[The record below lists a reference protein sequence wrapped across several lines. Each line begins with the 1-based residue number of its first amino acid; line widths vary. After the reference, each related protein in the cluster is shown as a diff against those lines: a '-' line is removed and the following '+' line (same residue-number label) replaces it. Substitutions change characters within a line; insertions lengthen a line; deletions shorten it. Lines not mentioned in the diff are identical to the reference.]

1 MERLMLHTDKS
12 SSECWLWTGAKDKRG
27 YGKINI
33 AGRYVQTHRA
43 AWAEFKGDPGS
54 LYVCHHCDTPACLN
68 PEHLFL
74 GTHLD
79 NMSDMVQKDR
89 HSKGPSLP
97 QAKLTEELVRIIR
110 ATKISCR
117 MWASAA
123 GTTPMA
129 IWKVRTGKTWK
140 HIKGTP

>member
-1 MERLMLHTDKS
+1 MLHVDKLS
-12 SSECWLWTGAKDKRG
+12 SDCWLWTGAKDKKG

-43 AWAEFKGDPGS
+43 SWMEFKGDPG
-54 LYVCHHCDTPACLN
+54 LRFVCHSCDTPACIN

-74 GTHLD
+74 GSQQD
-79 NMSDMVQKDR
+79 NMDDMVQKNR
-89 HSKGPSLP
+89 QGKGALLR
-97 QAKLTEELVRIIR
+97 QAKLTEELVRTIR
-110 ATKISCR
+110 ATQISCG
-117 MWASAA
+117 MWATAT

-129 IWKVRTGKTWK
+129 IWKARHGKTWK